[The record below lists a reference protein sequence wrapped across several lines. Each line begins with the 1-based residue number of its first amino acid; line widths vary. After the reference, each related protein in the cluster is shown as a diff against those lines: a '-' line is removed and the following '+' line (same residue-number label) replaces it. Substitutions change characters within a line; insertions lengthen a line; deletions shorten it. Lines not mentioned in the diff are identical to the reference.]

1 MKFNLIPVGTTDID
15 GALQSQAR
23 HAASRRQWLITAV
36 CLAGSVPGLVQA
48 AVGSAPLARK
58 KNAVRVLCYHDVRDR
73 LRQSFQTS
81 PEATAIATSDL
92 VEHFEW
98 LKTNGHAVVS
108 LQQLIAARNGGPELP
123 DKAVMLTFDDGYK
136 SVYTHVF
143 PLLKAYRYPAV
154 VACVKQFM
162 TADADGKVLY
172 DSKPT
177 ARDNFMSW
185 DEAREI
191 ARYGLVEFAS
201 HSAYSHVGV
210 LANAQGS
217 KLPAL
222 VTRIY
227 DTASAV
233 YETEEA
239 YQTRLFNDLN
249 SMANVMEKELG
260 TRPRA
265 VVWPYGAYN
274 ETAID
279 MARKAGHSV
288 AFNLVSNVDNAST
301 DLMHLG
307 RDLVMF
313 NAGLGGLAT
322 MVKQRSQGQYEETL
336 RTRIV
341 HVDLD
346 YVYDADPVQQEKNLG
361 QLIERV
367 RNLGASHVYLQAYAD
382 PDGNG
387 SANALYFPN
396 RHLPMRA
403 DLFRRAAWQ
412 LKTRGGVYVYAWL
425 PVMAFELPPA
435 HPAAK
440 LLVQTHPSAPPGHA
454 ATRYIR
460 LSPYSE
466 PARQVMREIYQ
477 DFGKHAW
484 GTRGVLFHDDATLD
498 DFEDSSPAAMQ
509 AYAKAG
515 LPADF
520 AELRKSDAVN
530 RAWSRFKTKTLTD
543 LTLELAGVLRQYIPD
558 LETSRN
564 IYAPV
569 ALDPAAQT
577 WFAQDLDNMLASY
590 DYTAVMAMPYMEK
603 VSAPEQWLKTLAETV
618 LKRPNAAAKIV
629 FELQSKD
636 WLTDKPVAT
645 AKLAEHVMILR
656 RAGIRHIGYYPDNF
670 VENQPDIKLLKPAF
684 STTTFPVKP

>member
-1 MKFNLIPVGTTDID
+1 MKLFLTTPDTPLD
-15 GALQSQAR
+15 ADAMRVQN
-23 HAASRRQWLITAV
+23 RRQWLASGMLLAASGTVLARESSRELTAT
-36 CLAGSVPGLVQA
+36 
-48 AVGSAPLARK
+48 RK

-98 LKTNGHAVVS
+98 LKANGFAVVS
-108 LQQLIAARNGGPELP
+108 LQQLITARSGGPELP

-162 TADADGKVLY
+162 TADVDGKVVY
-172 DSKPT
+172 DGKPT
-177 ARDNFMSW
+177 ARDTFMSW

-201 HSAYSHVGV
+201 HSAYAHVGV

-227 DTASAV
+227 DPVAAQ
-233 YETEEA
+233 YETEAA
-239 YQTRLFNDLN
+239 YQQRLFDDLN
-249 SMANVMEKELG
+249 SIANVMEKELG
-260 TRPRA
+260 ARPRA

-274 ETAID
+274 ETAVE
-279 MARKAGHSV
+279 MARKAGHTV
-288 AFNLVSNVDNAST
+288 AFNLVSNSDNAAT

-346 YVYDADPVQQEKNLG
+346 YVYDPDPVQQEKNLG

-387 SANALYFPN
+387 SAKALYFPN

-425 PVMAFELPPA
+425 PVMAFELPDK
-435 HPAAK
+435 HPAAAQ
-440 LLVQTHPSAPPGHA
+440 LVQTHPSAPAGHA
-454 ATRYIR
+454 ATRYVR

-466 PARQVMREIYQ
+466 GAKQVMREIYH

-498 DFEDSSPAAMQ
+498 DYEDASPAAMQ

-515 LPADF
+515 LPSNFDD
-520 AELRKSDAVN
+520 LRKTDANN

-564 IYAPV
+564 MYAPV
-569 ALDPAAQT
+569 ALSPAAQV

-603 VSAPEQWLKTLAETV
+603 AAAPEQWLKILAETV
-618 LKRPNAAAKIV
+618 LKRPNAASRIV

-636 WLTDKPVAT
+636 WITDKPIAT

-670 VENQPDIKLLKPAF
+670 VDNQPDIKLLKPAF

>member
-1 MKFNLIPVGTTDID
+1 MKIFRTPTDLLNKD
-15 GALQSQAR
+15 CT
-23 HAASRRQWLITAV
+23 ASVVDRRQWLVGCVLLAAGGTA
-36 CLAGSVPGLVQA
+36 LARELGHEA
-48 AVGSAPLARK
+48 ASEQSGRRK

-81 PEATAIATSDL
+81 PEATAVATNDL
-92 VEHFEW
+92 IDHFEW
-98 LKTNGHAVVS
+98 LKANGFTVVS
-108 LQQLIAARNGGPELP
+108 LQQIITARNGGPELP
-123 DKAVMLTFDDGYK
+123 GKAVMLTFDDGYK

-143 PLLKAYRYPAV
+143 PLLKAYRYPAL
-154 VACVKQFM
+154 VACVQQFM
-162 TADADGKVLY
+162 TTDADGTVVY
-172 DSKPT
+172 DGKPT
-177 ARDNFMSW
+177 PRETFMSW

-191 ARYGLVEFAS
+191 AKYGLVEFAS

-227 DTASAV
+227 DPITAQ

-239 YQTRLFNDLN
+239 YQQRLFLDLN
-249 SMANVMEKELG
+249 SAANLMEKELG
-260 TRPRA
+260 VRPRA

-274 ETAID
+274 DAAVE

-288 AFNLVSNVDNAST
+288 AFNLVSNSDNAAT

-346 YVYDADPVQQEKNLG
+346 YIYDPDPIQQEKNLG

-367 RNLGASHVYLQAYAD
+367 RSIGASHVYLQAYAD

-425 PVMAFELPPA
+425 PVMAFELPA
-435 HPAAK
+435 GHPAASQ
-440 LLVQTHPSAPPGHA
+440 LVQTHSSAPSGHA
-454 ATRYIR
+454 ATRYVR
-460 LSPYSE
+460 LSPYSNV
-466 PARQVMREIYQ
+466 AQQVIREIYH

-498 DFEDSSPAAMQ
+498 DFEDTSPAAMQ

-515 LPADF
+515 LPSGFEA
-520 AELRKSDAVN
+520 LRKSDASN
-530 RAWSRFKTKTLTD
+530 RAWSRLKTKTLTD

-564 IYAPV
+564 MYAPV
-569 ALDPAAQT
+569 ALDSAAQV
-577 WFAQDLDNMLASY
+577 WFAQDLDDMLASY

-603 VSAPEQWLKTLAETV
+603 VAAPEKWLKTLAETV
-618 LKRPNAAAKIV
+618 LKRPNAASRIV

-636 WLTDKPVAT
+636 WRTDKPIDT

-670 VENQPDIKLLKPAF
+670 VENHPDIKLLKSAF
-684 STTTFPVKP
+684 SVTTFPVKP

>member
-1 MKFNLIPVGTTDID
+1 MNLTSQTTPEATD
-15 GALQSQAR
+15 ATQAV
-23 HAASRRQWLITAV
+23 AKWGRRQWLAS
-36 CLAGSVPGLVQA
+36 CLALAGS
-48 AVGSAPLARK
+48 SASWSQNLILEAEKPATRK
-58 KNAVRVLCYHDVRDR
+58 KNAVRVLCYHDVRDH

-81 PEATAIATSDL
+81 PDATAVATGDL

-98 LKTNGHAVVS
+98 LKSNNFTVVS
-108 LQQLIAARNGGPELP
+108 LQQLITARSGGPELP
-123 DKAVMLTFDDGYK
+123 EKAVLLTFDDGYK
-136 SVYTHVF
+136 SVYSHVF
-143 PLLKAYRYPAV
+143 PLLRAYRYPAV
-154 VACVKQFM
+154 IACVQQFM
-162 TADADGKVLY
+162 TPDAEGNVLY
-172 DSKPT
+172 DGKQT
-177 ARDNFMSW
+177 ARNLFMDW

-217 KLPAL
+217 RLPAL

-227 DTASAV
+227 DPIAAQ
-233 YETEEA
+233 YESDEA
-239 YQTRLFNDLN
+239 YQQRLFADLN
-249 SMANVMEKELG
+249 SVANLMEKELG
-260 TRPRA
+260 VRPRA

-274 ETAID
+274 DTAIQ

-288 AFNLVSNVDNAST
+288 AFNLIDNVDNSDT

-313 NAGLGGLAT
+313 NAGVSGLAT
-322 MVKQRSQGQYEETL
+322 MVKQRSQSQYQETL

-346 YVYDADPVQQEKNLG
+346 YVYDANPVQQEKNLG

-367 RNLGASHVYLQAYAD
+367 RELGASHVYLQAFAD

-387 SANALYFPN
+387 SAKALYFPN

-412 LKTRGGVYVYAWL
+412 LKTRSGVYVYAWL
-425 PVMAFELPPA
+425 PVMAFELPPN
-435 HPAAK
+435 HPVAGE
-440 LLVQTHPSAPPGHA
+440 LVQAHPSAPAGHA

-466 PARQVMREIYQ
+466 GARQVIREIYH
-477 DFGKHAW
+477 DFGRHAW

-498 DFEDSSPAAMQ
+498 DFEDVSPVAMHS
-509 AYAKAG
+509 YAKAG
-515 LPADF
+515 LPGSFD
-520 AELRKSDAVN
+520 ELCKSEAAG
-530 RAWSRFKTKTLTD
+530 RAWSKLKTKTLTD

-564 IYAPV
+564 LYASV
-569 ALDPAAQT
+569 VLDPASQG

-603 VSAPEQWLKTLAETV
+603 AADPEKWLKTLAATV
-618 LKRPNAAAKIV
+618 LQRPNAAGRIV

-636 WLTDKPVAT
+636 WITNKPIAS

-656 RAGIRHIGYYPDNF
+656 RAGIRHIAYYPDNF
-670 VENQPDIKLLKPAF
+670 VENQPDIKLLTPSF
-684 STTTFPVKP
+684 SATTFPVKP

>member
-1 MKFNLIPVGTTDID
+1 MKLPLNARVGSFETETT
-15 GALQSQAR
+15 R
-23 HAASRRQWLITAV
+23 TASRRFLLASGLLLAAGGTALGRDV
-36 CLAGSVPGLVQA
+36 VRGS
-48 AVGSAPLARK
+48 SATRK

-98 LKTNGHAVVS
+98 LKVNGHAVVS
-108 LQQLIAARNGGPELP
+108 LQQLISARGGGPELP
-123 DKAVMLTFDDGYK
+123 DKAVLLTFDDGYK
-136 SVYTHVF
+136 SVYSHVF
-143 PLLKAYRYPAV
+143 PLLKSYRYPAL
-154 VACVKQFM
+154 VACVQQFM
-162 TADADGKVLY
+162 TPDATGNVVYDGK
-172 DSKPT
+172 PT
-177 ARDNFMSW
+177 RRDAFMTW

-201 HSAYSHVGV
+201 HSAYAHVGV

-227 DTASAV
+227 DPATAQ
-233 YETEEA
+233 YETEVA
-239 YQTRLFNDLN
+239 YEKRLFEDLN
-249 SMANVMEKELG
+249 SAANLMEKELG

-274 ETAID
+274 QTAID

-288 AFNLVSNVDNAST
+288 AFNLVSNSDNAAA

-346 YVYDADPVQQEKNLG
+346 YIYDDDPIQQEKNLG
-361 QLIERV
+361 LLIERV

-387 SANALYFPN
+387 SATSMYFPN

-425 PVMAFELPPA
+425 PVMAFELPAA
-435 HPAAK
+435 HPAASQ
-440 LLVQTHPSAPPGHA
+440 LVQTHASAPPGHA
-454 ATRYIR
+454 GTRYVR
-460 LSPYSE
+460 LSPYS
-466 PARQVMREIYQ
+466 PVARQVVQEIYH

-498 DFEDSSPAAMQ
+498 DYEDTSPQAMQ
-509 AYAKAG
+509 AYARAG
-515 LPADF
+515 LPGSFD
-520 AELRKSDAVN
+520 ELRKSDVSN
-530 RAWSRFKTKTLTD
+530 RAWSRFKTRTLTD
-543 LTLELAGVLRQYIPD
+543 LTLELAGILRQYIPD

-564 IYAPV
+564 MYAPV
-569 ALDPAAQT
+569 ALDSAAQV

-603 VSAPEQWLKTLAETV
+603 ATAPEQWLKTLAETV
-618 LKRPNAAAKIV
+618 LKRPNAAGRVV

-636 WLTDKPVAT
+636 WVTDKPIET

-670 VENQPDIKLLKPAF
+670 VENHPDIKLLKPAF

>member
-15 GALQSQAR
+15 GAVQSQAR
-23 HAASRRQWLITAV
+23 HAASRRQWLIAAV
-36 CLAGSVPGLVQA
+36 CLAGSGAGLVQA
-48 AVGSAPLARK
+48 AVGSAAPGRK

-108 LQQLIAARNGGPELP
+108 LQQLIAARSGGPELP

-249 SMANVMEKELG
+249 SMANVMEKEFG

>member
-1 MKFNLIPVGTTDID
+1 MKFLL
-15 GALQSQAR
+15 ASQAIPEADR
-23 HAASRRQWLITAV
+23 PAQGGAGFGRRQWLAGCV
-36 CLAGSVPGLVQA
+36 ALVGASAGLARELTQPQV
-48 AVGSAPLARK
+48 RK

-81 PEATAIATSDL
+81 PEATAVATSDL

-98 LKTNGHAVVS
+98 LKSNGYSVVS
-108 LQQLIAARNGGPELP
+108 LQQFITARSGGPELP

-136 SVYTHVF
+136 SVYSHVF

-154 VACVKQFM
+154 VACVQQFM
-162 TADADGKVLY
+162 TPDANGKVVYDGK
-172 DSKPT
+172 PT
-177 ARDNFMSW
+177 PQDAFMSW
-185 DEAREI
+185 DEVREI
-191 ARYGLVEFAS
+191 TRYGLVEFAS
-201 HSAYSHVGV
+201 HSAYSHIGV

-227 DTASAV
+227 DPVTAQ

-239 YQTRLFNDLN
+239 YQQRLFADLN
-249 SMANVMEKELG
+249 GFANVMEKETG
-260 TRPRA
+260 VRPRA

-274 ETAID
+274 ETAIE

-288 AFNLVSNVDNAST
+288 AFNLISNLDNATT

-346 YVYDADPVQQEKNLG
+346 YIYDADPLQQEKNLG
-361 QLIERV
+361 QLIDRV
-367 RNLGASHVYLQAYAD
+367 RSLGASHVYLQAFAD

-387 SANALYFPN
+387 SAKALYFPN

-425 PVMAFELPPA
+425 PVMAFELPLT
-435 HPAAK
+435 HPAARQ
-440 LLVQTHPSAPPGHA
+440 LVQTHRSAPAGHA

-460 LSPYSE
+460 LSPYSDE
-466 PARQVMREIYQ
+466 ARQVMREIYH

-484 GTRGVLFHDDATLD
+484 GTRGVLFHDDATLN
-498 DFEDSSPAAMQ
+498 DFEDTSPSAMQ

-515 LPADF
+515 LPGDF
-520 AELRKSDAVN
+520 DELRKSDAN
-530 RAWSRFKTKTLTD
+530 ARAWSRLKTKALTD

-569 ALDPAAQT
+569 VLDPAAQV

-603 VSAPEQWLKTLAETV
+603 ATAPEQWLKTLAETV
-618 LKRPNAAAKIV
+618 LKRPDAAGRVV

-636 WLTDKPVAT
+636 WLTNKPIAT
-645 AKLAEHVMILR
+645 AVLAEHVMILR
-656 RAGIRHIGYYPDNF
+656 RAGVRHIGYYPDNF
-670 VENQPDIKLLKPAF
+670 VDNHPDIKLLKPAF